1 MRTHHRFAQSA
12 RRASLALCLAS
23 LIAAALALTG
33 CGAATS
39 NGSAQDGGYK
49 LVEDGKLTVASD
61 LATPP
66 FEYVDD
72 AGNDQ
77 GFTVELMDMIAQEM
91 GLELNYLPAQ
101 KFDNIIPM
109 AKQGVKTD
117 VSACNITINDARKK
131 EVDFTDPYMDSNQG
145 IAVAKNSG
153 YADTDSLNAAGVK
166 IAVQSGTTSEEW
178 AQENLPNATTVN
190 FDDWTAAFTAVMSGQ
205 CQAVVCDLP
214 VEQWMV
220 NSSFTD
226 MEIIEEVPTG
236 EQFGIAVS
244 KDNPELTAAINA
256 ALKQIRADGRYDEL
270 YEKYFGTK
278 PSSSSSS
285 TTGAEG
291 YSLVEDGKLTVAS
304 DLATPPFEY
313 VDDSGNDQGFT
324 FELMGKIANKL
335 GLELNYLPAQKFD
348 NIIPMVKQGVKTDVG
363 ACNITIND
371 ARKKEIDFTDSY
383 MDSNQGIATVT
394 GSKYDSLDSL
404 NVKGVKIAAQSGTT
418 SEEWATENLPN
429 ATVVTFDD
437 WTAAFT
443 AVMSDQC
450 QAVICDLP
458 VEQWMVKSSFTNM
471 TIIKEI
477 PTGEQFGIAVSKD
490 NPELTAAINQALAEL
505 KESGEYDELYEK
517 YFGSAPSSSDG
528 ASATSASEDASASEG
543 SSSTLQVTKATAR
556 SNEDGGTNVLGGIA
570 TRLTWEATTGTEE
583 SVSKVTLA
591 LPEGGSFEDSS
602 ATVTVLNGLDRTD
615 VEATAKVEKSNL
627 AISFAEPI
635 AAGSNVRI
643 EVEGVV
649 FPSSAGAYTV
659 DGTYELADGSECDLP
674 TSPTIAVTEST
685 VVQNIVRWLD
695 DQSWVEAW
703 NANPFLG
710 MFFKP
715 QYVVTSIASLF
726 QGWGIALLVTAIGFP
741 LAIPI
746 GLLFAFM
753 KMSRRRYL
761 RGIAICYI
769 NFLRGTPL
777 FLQIYIAFFGLPM
790 VGLNLPN
797 LPLGVAVLAINCS
810 AYLAEIFRAGIESIS
825 KGQHEAAT
833 ALGMNWFQTM
843 ALIIIPQSIRRV
855 IPTMTSE
862 FVMLYKD
869 TSLLS
874 SVGVMELMMF
884 SKNLTATTGNI
895 TPYICAALYYL
906 VVTIPLIHFVG
917 KIEKKLAAGGA
928 DAR

>member
-1 MRTHHRFAQSA
+1 MRAHYRFAQSA
-12 RRASLALCLAS
+12 RRTSLALCLAS
-23 LIAAALALTG
+23 LIAVALALTG
-33 CGAATS
+33 CGAAS
-39 NGSAQDGGYK
+39 SSGSAQGGSYK

-72 AGNDQ
+72 SGNDQ

-109 AKQGVKTD
+109 AKQAVKTD

-145 IAVAKNSG
+145 VAVAKNSG

-178 AQENLPNATTVN
+178 AQENLPRATTVN

-278 PSSSSSS
+278 PSSS
-285 TTGAEG
+285 
-291 YSLVEDGKLTVAS
+291 
-304 DLATPPFEY
+304 
-313 VDDSGNDQGFT
+313 
-324 FELMGKIANKL
+324 
-335 GLELNYLPAQKFD
+335 
-348 NIIPMVKQGVKTDVG
+348 
-363 ACNITIND
+363 
-371 ARKKEIDFTDSY
+371 
-383 MDSNQGIATVT
+383 
-394 GSKYDSLDSL
+394 
-404 NVKGVKIAAQSGTT
+404 
-418 SEEWATENLPN
+418 
-429 ATVVTFDD
+429 
-437 WTAAFT
+437 
-443 AVMSDQC
+443 
-450 QAVICDLP
+450 
-458 VEQWMVKSSFTNM
+458 
-471 TIIKEI
+471 
-477 PTGEQFGIAVSKD
+477 
-490 NPELTAAINQALAEL
+490 
-505 KESGEYDELYEK
+505 
-517 YFGSAPSSSDG
+517 DG
-528 ASATSASEDASASEG
+528 ASATGADGDASASEG
-543 SSSTLQVTKATAR
+543 SSSMLQVTKATAR

-583 SVSKVTLA
+583 SVSKVTLS

-627 AISFAEPI
+627 AISFAKPI

-649 FPSSAGAYTV
+649 FPSSAGAYAV
-659 DGTYELADGSECDLP
+659 DGTYELADGGKRDLP

-695 DQSWVEAW
+695 DQAWVDAW

-741 LAIPI
+741 LAIPV

-790 VGLNLPN
+790 IGLNLPN

-810 AYLAEIFRAGIESIS
+810 AYLAEIFRAGIESIG

-843 ALIIIPQSIRRV
+843 GLIIIPQSIRRV

-917 KIEKKLAAGGA
+917 KIEKKLAAGGT

>member
-1 MRTHHRFAQSA
+1 MRAHYRFAQSA
-12 RRASLALCLAS
+12 RRTSLALCLAS
-23 LIAAALALTG
+23 LIAVALALTG
-33 CGAATS
+33 CGAAS
-39 NGSAQDGGYK
+39 SSGSAQGGGYK

-72 AGNDQ
+72 SGNDQ

-109 AKQGVKTD
+109 AKQAVKTD

-145 IAVAKNSG
+145 VAVAKNSG

-178 AQENLPNATTVN
+178 AQENLPRATTVN

-226 MEIIEEVPTG
+226 MEIIKEVPTG

-278 PSSSSSS
+278 PSSSDGTSA
-285 TTGAEG
+285 TGA
-291 YSLVEDGKLTVAS
+291 DG
-304 DLATPPFEY
+304 
-313 VDDSGNDQGFT
+313 
-324 FELMGKIANKL
+324 
-335 GLELNYLPAQKFD
+335 
-348 NIIPMVKQGVKTDVG
+348 
-363 ACNITIND
+363 
-371 ARKKEIDFTDSY
+371 
-383 MDSNQGIATVT
+383 
-394 GSKYDSLDSL
+394 
-404 NVKGVKIAAQSGTT
+404 
-418 SEEWATENLPN
+418 
-429 ATVVTFDD
+429 
-437 WTAAFT
+437 
-443 AVMSDQC
+443 
-450 QAVICDLP
+450 
-458 VEQWMVKSSFTNM
+458 
-471 TIIKEI
+471 
-477 PTGEQFGIAVSKD
+477 
-490 NPELTAAINQALAEL
+490 
-505 KESGEYDELYEK
+505 
-517 YFGSAPSSSDG
+517 
-528 ASATSASEDASASEG
+528 DASASEG

-556 SNEDGGTNVLGGIA
+556 SNEDGGTNVLGGIV

-615 VEATAKVEKSNL
+615 VEATAKVEKSKL
-627 AISFAEPI
+627 AISFAKPI

-643 EVEGVV
+643 EIEGVV
-649 FPSSAGAYTV
+649 FPSSAGAYAV
-659 DGTYELADGSECDLP
+659 DGTYELADGGKRDLP

-695 DQSWVEAW
+695 DQAWVDAW
-703 NANPFLG
+703 NTNPFLG

-741 LAIPI
+741 LAIPV

-790 VGLNLPN
+790 IGLNLPN
-797 LPLGVAVLAINCS
+797 LPLGVGVLAINCS

-843 ALIIIPQSIRRV
+843 GLIIIPQSIRRV

-917 KIEKKLAAGGA
+917 KIEKKLAAGGT

>member
-1 MRTHHRFAQSA
+1 MRAHYRFAQSA
-12 RRASLALCLAS
+12 RRTSFALCLAS
-23 LIAAALALTG
+23 LIAVALALTG
-33 CGAATS
+33 CGAAS
-39 NGSAQDGGYK
+39 SSGSAQGGSYK

-72 AGNDQ
+72 SGNDQ

-109 AKQGVKTD
+109 AKQAVKTD

-145 IAVAKNSG
+145 VAVAKNSG

-178 AQENLPNATTVN
+178 AQENLPRATTVN

-278 PSSSSSS
+278 PSSS
-285 TTGAEG
+285 
-291 YSLVEDGKLTVAS
+291 
-304 DLATPPFEY
+304 
-313 VDDSGNDQGFT
+313 
-324 FELMGKIANKL
+324 
-335 GLELNYLPAQKFD
+335 
-348 NIIPMVKQGVKTDVG
+348 
-363 ACNITIND
+363 
-371 ARKKEIDFTDSY
+371 
-383 MDSNQGIATVT
+383 
-394 GSKYDSLDSL
+394 
-404 NVKGVKIAAQSGTT
+404 
-418 SEEWATENLPN
+418 
-429 ATVVTFDD
+429 
-437 WTAAFT
+437 
-443 AVMSDQC
+443 
-450 QAVICDLP
+450 
-458 VEQWMVKSSFTNM
+458 
-471 TIIKEI
+471 
-477 PTGEQFGIAVSKD
+477 
-490 NPELTAAINQALAEL
+490 
-505 KESGEYDELYEK
+505 
-517 YFGSAPSSSDG
+517 DG
-528 ASATSASEDASASEG
+528 ASATGADGDASASEG
-543 SSSTLQVTKATAR
+543 SSSMLQVTKATAR

-591 LPEGGSFEDSS
+591 LPERGSFEDSS

-615 VEATAKVEKSNL
+615 VKATAKVEKSNL
-627 AISFAEPI
+627 AISFAAPL

-649 FPSSAGAYTV
+649 FPSSAGAYAV
-659 DGTYELADGSECDLP
+659 DGTYELADGGKRDLP

-695 DQSWVEAW
+695 DQAWVDAW

-741 LAIPI
+741 LAIPV

-790 VGLNLPN
+790 IGLNLPN

-810 AYLAEIFRAGIESIS
+810 AYLAEIFRAGIESIG

-843 ALIIIPQSIRRV
+843 GLIIIPQSIRRV

-895 TPYICAALYYL
+895 TPYICAAFYYL
-906 VVTIPLIHFVG
+906 VVTIPLIHFVV

-928 DAR
+928 DTR

>member
-1 MRTHHRFAQSA
+1 MRAHYRFAQSA
-12 RRASLALCLAS
+12 RRTSLALCLAS
-23 LIAAALALTG
+23 LIAVALALTG
-33 CGAATS
+33 CGAAS
-39 NGSAQDGGYK
+39 SSGSAQGGSYK

-72 AGNDQ
+72 SGNDQ
-77 GFTVELMDMIAQEM
+77 GFTVKLMDMIAQEM

-109 AKQGVKTD
+109 AKQAVKTD

-145 IAVAKNSG
+145 VAVAKNSG

-178 AQENLPNATTVN
+178 AQENLPRATTVN

-278 PSSSSSS
+278 PSSS
-285 TTGAEG
+285 
-291 YSLVEDGKLTVAS
+291 
-304 DLATPPFEY
+304 
-313 VDDSGNDQGFT
+313 
-324 FELMGKIANKL
+324 
-335 GLELNYLPAQKFD
+335 
-348 NIIPMVKQGVKTDVG
+348 
-363 ACNITIND
+363 
-371 ARKKEIDFTDSY
+371 
-383 MDSNQGIATVT
+383 
-394 GSKYDSLDSL
+394 
-404 NVKGVKIAAQSGTT
+404 
-418 SEEWATENLPN
+418 
-429 ATVVTFDD
+429 
-437 WTAAFT
+437 
-443 AVMSDQC
+443 
-450 QAVICDLP
+450 
-458 VEQWMVKSSFTNM
+458 
-471 TIIKEI
+471 
-477 PTGEQFGIAVSKD
+477 
-490 NPELTAAINQALAEL
+490 
-505 KESGEYDELYEK
+505 
-517 YFGSAPSSSDG
+517 DG
-528 ASATSASEDASASEG
+528 ASATGADGDASASEG
-543 SSSTLQVTKATAR
+543 SSSMLQVTKATAR

-615 VEATAKVEKSNL
+615 VKATAKVEKSNL
-627 AISFAEPI
+627 AISFAAPL

-649 FPSSAGAYTV
+649 FPSSAGAYAV
-659 DGTYELADGSECDLP
+659 DGTYELADGTECDLP

-695 DQSWVEAW
+695 DQAWVDTW

-741 LAIPI
+741 LAIPV

-790 VGLNLPN
+790 IGLNLPN
-797 LPLGVAVLAINCS
+797 LPLGVGVLAINCS

-843 ALIIIPQSIRRV
+843 GLIIIPQSIRRV

-917 KIEKKLAAGGA
+917 KIEKKLAAGGT

>member
-1 MRTHHRFAQSA
+1 MRAHYRFAQSA
-12 RRASLALCLAS
+12 RRTSLALCLAS
-23 LIAAALALTG
+23 LIAVALALTG
-33 CGAATS
+33 CGAAS
-39 NGSAQDGGYK
+39 SSGSAQGGSYK

-72 AGNDQ
+72 SGNDQ

-109 AKQGVKTD
+109 AKQAVKTD

-145 IAVAKNSG
+145 VAVAKNSG

-178 AQENLPNATTVN
+178 AQENLPRATTVN

-278 PSSSSSS
+278 PSSS
-285 TTGAEG
+285 
-291 YSLVEDGKLTVAS
+291 
-304 DLATPPFEY
+304 
-313 VDDSGNDQGFT
+313 
-324 FELMGKIANKL
+324 
-335 GLELNYLPAQKFD
+335 
-348 NIIPMVKQGVKTDVG
+348 
-363 ACNITIND
+363 
-371 ARKKEIDFTDSY
+371 
-383 MDSNQGIATVT
+383 
-394 GSKYDSLDSL
+394 
-404 NVKGVKIAAQSGTT
+404 
-418 SEEWATENLPN
+418 
-429 ATVVTFDD
+429 
-437 WTAAFT
+437 
-443 AVMSDQC
+443 
-450 QAVICDLP
+450 
-458 VEQWMVKSSFTNM
+458 
-471 TIIKEI
+471 
-477 PTGEQFGIAVSKD
+477 
-490 NPELTAAINQALAEL
+490 
-505 KESGEYDELYEK
+505 
-517 YFGSAPSSSDG
+517 DG
-528 ASATSASEDASASEG
+528 ASATGADGDASASEG
-543 SSSTLQVTKATAR
+543 SSSMLQVTKATAR

-615 VEATAKVEKSNL
+615 VEATAKVEKSKL
-627 AISFAEPI
+627 AISFAKPI

-643 EVEGVV
+643 EIEGVV
-649 FPSSAGAYTV
+649 FPSSAGAYAV
-659 DGTYELADGSECDLP
+659 DGTYELADGGKRDLP

-695 DQSWVEAW
+695 DQAWVDAW

-741 LAIPI
+741 LAIPV

-790 VGLNLPN
+790 IGLNLPN
-797 LPLGVAVLAINCS
+797 LPLGVGVLAINCS

-843 ALIIIPQSIRRV
+843 GLIIIPQSIRRV

-917 KIEKKLAAGGA
+917 KIEKKLAAGGT

>member
-1 MRTHHRFAQSA
+1 MRAHYRFAQSA
-12 RRASLALCLAS
+12 RRTSLALCLAS
-23 LIAAALALTG
+23 LIAVALALTG
-33 CGAATS
+33 CGTAS
-39 NGSAQDGGYK
+39 SSGSAQNSNYK

-91 GLELNYLPAQ
+91 GLKLNYLPAQ

-109 AKQGVKTD
+109 AKQAVKTD

-145 IAVAKNSG
+145 VAVAKNSG
-153 YADTDSLNAAGVK
+153 YANTDSLNAAGVK

-178 AQENLPNATTVN
+178 AQENLPRATTVN

-220 NSSFTD
+220 KSSFTD
-226 MEIIEEVPTG
+226 MEIIKEVPTG

-278 PSSSSSS
+278 PSSS
-285 TTGAEG
+285 
-291 YSLVEDGKLTVAS
+291 
-304 DLATPPFEY
+304 
-313 VDDSGNDQGFT
+313 
-324 FELMGKIANKL
+324 
-335 GLELNYLPAQKFD
+335 
-348 NIIPMVKQGVKTDVG
+348 
-363 ACNITIND
+363 
-371 ARKKEIDFTDSY
+371 
-383 MDSNQGIATVT
+383 
-394 GSKYDSLDSL
+394 
-404 NVKGVKIAAQSGTT
+404 
-418 SEEWATENLPN
+418 
-429 ATVVTFDD
+429 
-437 WTAAFT
+437 
-443 AVMSDQC
+443 
-450 QAVICDLP
+450 
-458 VEQWMVKSSFTNM
+458 
-471 TIIKEI
+471 
-477 PTGEQFGIAVSKD
+477 
-490 NPELTAAINQALAEL
+490 
-505 KESGEYDELYEK
+505 
-517 YFGSAPSSSDG
+517 DG
-528 ASATSASEDASASEG
+528 ASATGADGDASASEG

-556 SNEDGGTNVLGGIA
+556 SNENGGTNVLGGIA

-602 ATVTVLNGLDRTD
+602 ATVTVLNGLDRTN

-627 AISFAEPI
+627 AISFAKPI

-659 DGTYELADGSECDLP
+659 DGTYELADGTECDLP

-710 MFFKP
+710 MFLKP

-726 QGWGIALLVTAIGFP
+726 QGWGVALLVTAIGFP

-761 RGIAICYI
+761 RGIAICYL

-777 FLQIYIAFFGLPM
+777 FLQIYIAFLGLPM
-790 VGLNLPN
+790 IGLNLPN

-843 ALIIIPQSIRRV
+843 GLIIIPQSIRRV

-917 KIEKKLAAGGA
+917 KIEKKLAAGGS

>member
-1 MRTHHRFAQSA
+1 MRAHYRFAQSA
-12 RRASLALCLAS
+12 RRTSLALCLAS
-23 LIAAALALTG
+23 LIAVALALTG
-33 CGAATS
+33 CGTAS
-39 NGSAQDGGYK
+39 SSGSAQNSNYK

-91 GLELNYLPAQ
+91 GLKLNYLPAQ

-109 AKQGVKTD
+109 AKQAVKTD

-145 IAVAKNSG
+145 VAVAKNSG
-153 YADTDSLNAAGVK
+153 YANTDSLNAAGVK

-178 AQENLPNATTVN
+178 AQENLPRATTVN

-220 NSSFTD
+220 KSSFTD
-226 MEIIEEVPTG
+226 MEIIKEVPTG

-278 PSSSSSS
+278 PSSSDGTSA
-285 TTGAEG
+285 TGA
-291 YSLVEDGKLTVAS
+291 DG
-304 DLATPPFEY
+304 
-313 VDDSGNDQGFT
+313 
-324 FELMGKIANKL
+324 
-335 GLELNYLPAQKFD
+335 
-348 NIIPMVKQGVKTDVG
+348 
-363 ACNITIND
+363 
-371 ARKKEIDFTDSY
+371 
-383 MDSNQGIATVT
+383 
-394 GSKYDSLDSL
+394 
-404 NVKGVKIAAQSGTT
+404 
-418 SEEWATENLPN
+418 
-429 ATVVTFDD
+429 
-437 WTAAFT
+437 
-443 AVMSDQC
+443 
-450 QAVICDLP
+450 
-458 VEQWMVKSSFTNM
+458 
-471 TIIKEI
+471 
-477 PTGEQFGIAVSKD
+477 
-490 NPELTAAINQALAEL
+490 
-505 KESGEYDELYEK
+505 
-517 YFGSAPSSSDG
+517 
-528 ASATSASEDASASEG
+528 DASASEG

-556 SNEDGGTNVLGGIA
+556 SNEDGGTNVLGGIV

-615 VEATAKVEKSNL
+615 VEATAKVEKSKL
-627 AISFAEPI
+627 AISFAKPI

-643 EVEGVV
+643 EIEGVV
-649 FPSSAGAYTV
+649 FPSSAGAYAV
-659 DGTYELADGSECDLP
+659 DGTYELADGGKRDLP

-695 DQSWVEAW
+695 DQAWVDAW
-703 NANPFLG
+703 NTNPFLG

-726 QGWGIALLVTAIGFP
+726 QGWGVALLVTAIGFP

-790 VGLNLPN
+790 IGLNLPN

-843 ALIIIPQSIRRV
+843 GLIIIPQSIRRV

>member
-1 MRTHHRFAQSA
+1 MRAHYRFAQSA
-12 RRASLALCLAS
+12 RRTSLALCLAS
-23 LIAAALALTG
+23 LIAVALALTG
-33 CGAATS
+33 CGTAS
-39 NGSAQDGGYK
+39 SSGSAQNSNYK

-91 GLELNYLPAQ
+91 GLKLNYLPAQ

-109 AKQGVKTD
+109 AKQAVKTD

-145 IAVAKNSG
+145 VAVAKNSG
-153 YADTDSLNAAGVK
+153 YANTDSLNAAGVK

-178 AQENLPNATTVN
+178 AQENLPRATTVN

-220 NSSFTD
+220 KSSFTD

-278 PSSSSSS
+278 PSSS
-285 TTGAEG
+285 
-291 YSLVEDGKLTVAS
+291 
-304 DLATPPFEY
+304 
-313 VDDSGNDQGFT
+313 
-324 FELMGKIANKL
+324 
-335 GLELNYLPAQKFD
+335 
-348 NIIPMVKQGVKTDVG
+348 
-363 ACNITIND
+363 
-371 ARKKEIDFTDSY
+371 
-383 MDSNQGIATVT
+383 
-394 GSKYDSLDSL
+394 
-404 NVKGVKIAAQSGTT
+404 
-418 SEEWATENLPN
+418 
-429 ATVVTFDD
+429 
-437 WTAAFT
+437 
-443 AVMSDQC
+443 
-450 QAVICDLP
+450 
-458 VEQWMVKSSFTNM
+458 
-471 TIIKEI
+471 
-477 PTGEQFGIAVSKD
+477 
-490 NPELTAAINQALAEL
+490 
-505 KESGEYDELYEK
+505 
-517 YFGSAPSSSDG
+517 DG
-528 ASATSASEDASASEG
+528 ASATGADGDASASEG

-556 SNEDGGTNVLGGIA
+556 SNENGGTNVLGGIA

-602 ATVTVLNGLDRTD
+602 ATVTVLNGLDRTN
-615 VEATAKVEKSNL
+615 VEATAKVEKSKL
-627 AISFAEPI
+627 AISFAKPI

-643 EVEGVV
+643 EIEGVV
-649 FPSSAGAYTV
+649 FPSSAGAYAV
-659 DGTYELADGSECDLP
+659 DGTYELADGGKRDLP

-695 DQSWVEAW
+695 DQAWVDAW

-741 LAIPI
+741 LAIPV

-790 VGLNLPN
+790 IGLNLPN
-797 LPLGVAVLAINCS
+797 LPLGVGVLAINCS

-843 ALIIIPQSIRRV
+843 GLIIIPQSIRRV

-917 KIEKKLAAGGA
+917 KIEKKLAAGGT